1 MLRSRL
7 LLPSDAPGQQDAA
20 DLADRLRDDLL
31 TLQAAQA
38 LARWL
43 EDRPQLEFD
52 ATKPSPSTPCSGA
65 TQHACGWRF
74 AGITLCY
81 VEKPSTLARTSDAR
95 AKPGVSDARRGR
107 ALPLPKL
114 FLKAAPERPLQIT
127 RRLVRLADPVGN
139 EA

>member
-7 LLPSDAPGQQDAA
+7 LLPDAPGQQDAA
-20 DLADRLRDDLL
+20 DLGTGCATICSPCRRRR
-31 TLQAAQA
+31 
-38 LARWL
+38 RWCAGL

-95 AKPGVSDARRGR
+95 AKLGVSDARRGR